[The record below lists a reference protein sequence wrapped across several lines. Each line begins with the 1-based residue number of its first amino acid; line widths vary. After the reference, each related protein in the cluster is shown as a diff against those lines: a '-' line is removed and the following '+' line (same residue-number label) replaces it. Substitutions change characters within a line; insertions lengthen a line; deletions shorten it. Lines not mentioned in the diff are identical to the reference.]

1 MTRRFGLSQLS
12 DHNHSNNLDID
23 DNKVTKEQNLLDS
36 YSNLTKDKNNLIDKR
51 LITKLE
57 LERNFTKQ
65 LRCCRSLIISKFLP
79 ERPRAEENLTI
90 QNLIQYAGVLEQ

>member
-12 DHNHSNNLDID
+12 DHKHSNSLDID

-65 LRCCRSLIISKFLP
+65 LRCCRSLIISKFLL
-79 ERPRAEENLTI
+79 RAKENLTI